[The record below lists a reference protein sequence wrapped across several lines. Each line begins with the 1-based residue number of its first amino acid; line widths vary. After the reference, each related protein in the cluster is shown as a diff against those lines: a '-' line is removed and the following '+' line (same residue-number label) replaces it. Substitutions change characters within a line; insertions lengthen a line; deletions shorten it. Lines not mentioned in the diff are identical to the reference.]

1 MARQHRARGF
11 HATQRRLTDWFDIPW
26 TVTDLTSTSSAAL
39 IGTLNAAALAMRPF
53 TIVRTRGT
61 LAVYSNQVIASETA
75 RASLALAVV
84 SDEASAVGIT
94 AVPTPELNKNSDLFF
109 VYETG
114 FQDFIFNVNG
124 AQTSAFFQKW
134 DSKAMRKVNADQDV
148 AVVIENSALSA
159 NGALVEVQG
168 RMLVKLH

>member
-1 MARQHRARGF
+1 MARTHRARGF
-11 HATQRRLTDWFDIPW
+11 HASQRRLTDWFDIPW
-26 TVTDLTSTSSAAL
+26 TITDLVSTSSSAL
-39 IGTLNAAALAMRPF
+39 IGSLNAAALAMRPF
-53 TIVRTRGT
+53 TVVRTRGT

-75 RASLALAVV
+75 RASMGLAVV
-84 SDEASAVGIT
+84 SDEATAVGIT
-94 AVPTPELNKNSDLFF
+94 AVPTPEVNKNSDLFF

-114 FQDFIFNVNG
+114 FEDFVFNVNG
-124 AQTSAFFQKW
+124 KTSTGLLHRW

-148 AVVIENSALSA
+148 VITIQNSALSA

>member
-1 MARQHRARGF
+1 MARRPARGF
-11 HATQRRLTDWFDIPW
+11 HASQRRLTQWLSLPW
-26 TVTDLTSTSSAAL
+26 TVTNLTTTSSAAIIL
-39 IGTLNAAALAMRPF
+39 SLDSVGLALRPF

-61 LAVYSNQVIASETA
+61 LAVYSDQVIASETA
-75 RASLALAVV
+75 RSSLGFAVV
-84 SDEASAVGIT
+84 SDQATAIGIT
-94 AVPTPELNKNSDLFF
+94 AVPTPETDKESDLFF

-114 FQDFIFNVNG
+114 FQDFIFNVAG
-124 AQTSAFFQKW
+124 AVADTPLLKF

-148 AVVIENSALSA
+148 VVVIENSDLSA